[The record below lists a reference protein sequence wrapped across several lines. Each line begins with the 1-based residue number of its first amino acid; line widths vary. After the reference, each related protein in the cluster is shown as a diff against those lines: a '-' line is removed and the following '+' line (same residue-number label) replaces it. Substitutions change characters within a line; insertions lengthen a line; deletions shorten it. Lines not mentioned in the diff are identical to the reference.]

1 MFIKDI
7 NSFKKAGPDRGGL
20 LLPLY
25 DKTGNFIKQFVPK
38 IFFLEKKKHNKTE
51 VEKAQRGCFLGKKKK
66 NRSVNKMKDAGGGT
80 PRDICERH
88 IAS

>member
-7 NSFKKAGPDRGGL
+7 NSFKKAGPDRWGL

-38 IFFLEKKKHNKTE
+38 IFFLEKKTTK
-51 VEKAQRGCFLGKKKK
+51 EKLRRLNMAVSWKKKK
-66 NRSVNKMKDAGGGT
+66 IDQ
-80 PRDICERH
+80 
-88 IAS
+88 